1 MATLNPTEAAA
12 ATAANEKRSI
22 APVFF
27 LGFCSS
33 VSQSVVTAFVQ
44 RAPVYLPMGR
54 YLLHVTSHPWHPS
67 QTRPLQSPPLLVII
81 MRAIFAITL
90 AVAAASVSTIDGAA
104 LSGFVFSCDAHP
116 ACIGDGICVATWVV
130 AICAQGCAH

>member
-1 MATLNPTEAAA
+1 MATLDPTEAAA
-12 ATAANEKRSI
+12 ATAAMTAHEKHHRMLQ
-22 APVFF
+22 FF
-27 LGFCSS
+27 CG
-33 VSQSVVTAFVQ
+33 
-44 RAPVYLPMGR
+44 APVYLPMGR
-54 YLLHVTSHPWHPS
+54 YLLCDVTAS
-67 QTRPLQSPPLLVII
+67 QPITARPGPLCLVII

-90 AVAAASVSTIDGAA
+90 AVAAVSVSTIDGAA